1 MKILSIFKQA
11 KKQQQL
17 TGRDGGLAVINTPS
31 TLPIQVRI
39 WKSPTT
45 KEGIKKQCWTP

>member
-39 WKSPTT
+39 SKKSNY
-45 KEGIKKQCWTP
+45 ERGD